1 MRRTLSVFLLIALF
15 PGLLLAQEKPSR
27 ERREERRE
35 RPESREKR
43 EDPAPRNPQERTQE
57 KAIEES
63 WMKELQGEGAPAQE
77 SESEQPAA
85 QPGTAEPEAAQP
97 ATPPGALFADDAA
110 PSFIGLLFRFVLI
123 AGLMGGGLYLFVRFF
138 KKKAGILHPQEGP
151 VEVLASVPLMPG
163 KFLQIVDLAGQLLV
177 LGVSEQGV
185 RLVYEIDS
193 ATTAERI
200 RLWHQSRPKPT
211 ATSLLDAVQKS
222 IKQGEFKFWGGER
235 VKDRPDFMDLLN
247 GEKTGE
253 DVPPDRLKDLLQM
266 QNRKIRRSTKPEQEE
281 PER

>member
-1 MRRTLSVFLLIALF
+1 MRRTFSIFLLFALF
-15 PGLLLAQEKPSR
+15 PGLLLSQEKPSR
-27 ERREERRE
+27 ERKEEPALRN
-35 RPESREKR
+35 SQEKAR
-43 EDPAPRNPQERTQE
+43 E

-63 WMKELQGEGAPAQE
+63 WMRELQGEGAPVGE
-77 SESEQPAA
+77 SESGQPAL
-85 QPGTAEPEAAQP
+85 QPGNTETETAQP
-97 ATPPGALFADDAA
+97 ATPPGSIFADDAA
-110 PSFIGLLFRFVLI
+110 PSFTGLLFRFVLI
-123 AGLMGGGLYLFVRFF
+123 AGLMSGGLYLSVRFL

-211 ATSLLDAVQKS
+211 ATSLLDALQKS

-247 GEKTGE
+247 GEKTGD

-266 QNRKIRRSTKPEQEE
+266 QNRKIRRSTKAMQEE
-281 PER
+281 PEH